1 MLLSPHRWPK
11 WNLVLGF
18 SFNAIIFTW
27 RQVWFYW
34 SSTNYTLCFGIW
46 TRSHVTCS
54 QDFSPQDTYRIFF
67 ADTQSFLGVMEW
79 LAKKTNIHPSTDYIL
94 SKSPSTWRSLKQIQP
109 LGEHKFGQSGVSWIL
124 YWEQHVLLGATN
136 LEQDNFNLSKMR
148 KLLLKFAHNSAETIM
163 GPTLL
168 EFALFSV
175 CVT

>member
-11 WNLVLGF
+11 RNLVLGF

-79 LAKKTNIHPSTDYIL
+79 LAKKTNIHPSTDYI
-94 SKSPSTWRSLKQIQP
+94 SKQISKHLKNYETNSTP
-109 LGEHKFGQSGVSWIL
+109 RWIMIWTKRGFLDFVLGITCLIADSVPQIWSRIIL
-124 YWEQHVLLGATN
+124 ISLSVAVPVNVRCENCCWN
-136 LEQDNFNLSKMR
+136 LHTTPR
-148 KLLLKFAHNSAETIM
+148 KLLWVQRF
-163 GPTLL
+163 
-168 EFALFSV
+168 
-175 CVT
+175 